1 MMVEGSIC
9 LRKKSKKSKVWCPVS
24 PVSPCAA
31 AVDPATPP
39 PVFRGRENRDRHD
52 ISYFSGA
59 SFMVLGQVLTVC
71 AGGFRPPAF
80 SEDGGAGGASS
91 AAAVHPIRNTILRP

>member
-1 MMVEGSIC
+1 
-9 LRKKSKKSKVWCPVS
+9 
-24 PVSPCAA
+24 
-31 AVDPATPP
+31 
-39 PVFRGRENRDRHD
+39 
-52 ISYFSGA
+52 
-59 SFMVLGQVLTVC
+59 MVLGQVLTVC